1 MGELSEIANELR
13 DEVLQTI
20 LAVRLHLAH
29 SAAHD
34 DLAGMR
40 AHGVEAQAHLAAE
53 ARRLREV
60 IDRLTV
66 LADRLEATED
76 VAA

>member
-1 MGELSEIANELR
+1 MGELSEIATELR

-40 AHGVEAQAHLAAE
+40 TNSAAAQAHLATE
-53 ARRLREV
+53 ARRLRTV
-60 IDRLTV
+60 IDRLSV
-66 LADRLEATED
+66 LADELEARD